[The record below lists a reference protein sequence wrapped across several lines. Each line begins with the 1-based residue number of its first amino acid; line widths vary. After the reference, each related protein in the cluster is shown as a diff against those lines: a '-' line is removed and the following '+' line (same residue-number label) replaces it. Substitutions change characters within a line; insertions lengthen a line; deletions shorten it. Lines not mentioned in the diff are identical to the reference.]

1 MGLAACGGGWA
12 ARAPGPACACL
23 NNLVVA
29 DTLRMSVSTFAF
41 TFTAFCKRSSL
52 FGTCHRC
59 CTALRRPKNAR
70 STAAVNLTRQIA
82 TWCVAATI
90 TVCRR
95 GLRGGLGRRGRHEFG
110 SLTLSSA
117 VAQRSDHGCL
127 PPTSTAH
134 PATLADHEELGCNTA
149 TKYAFDAPLFVLA
162 RSSDDCHVAALRGCS
177 ADVVLAC
184 AGLRLRAGYDVSSV
198 YRCGA
203 PGVQLLRPD
212 GFNMREFGAAPA
224 SAPNHFAKTKAS
236 PKIDLGGGPGL
247 VFLYFLTLIFSFF
260 HFGA

>member
-1 MGLAACGGGWA
+1 MGLAACVGGWA
-12 ARAPGPACACL
+12 ARAPGPARACL

-29 DTLRMSVSTFAF
+29 DIVRMFVSTFAF
-41 TFTAFCKRSSL
+41 TFTAFCKRTSL
-52 FGTCHRC
+52 FGTYHRC

-90 TVCRR
+90 TVGRR
-95 GLRGGLGRRGRHEFG
+95 GLGGGLGRRGRHEFG
-110 SLTLSSA
+110 SLTRSSA

-162 RSSDDCHVAALRGCS
+162 RSSDDCHVAACVGVLQMLCWHARAFVCVRGTTFPACT
-177 ADVVLAC
+177 DVVRRVSSCSGRTASRC
-184 AGLRLRAGYDVSSV
+184 ASSARLLRA
-198 YRCGA
+198 
-203 PGVQLLRPD
+203 PPIIL
-212 GFNMREFGAAPA
+212 
-224 SAPNHFAKTKAS
+224 
-236 PKIDLGGGPGL
+236 PKQKP
-247 VFLYFLTLIFSFF
+247 
-260 HFGA
+260 HPK